1 MSPFEFIQHSQSLP
15 IIDVRSPAEYNH
27 AHIPGAVN
35 VPLFSNE
42 ERALV
47 GTLYKKSGR
56 DAAVLLGLEI
66 VGSKLADFVRKAK
79 KIALKKEV
87 LVHCWRGGMRSGSFA
102 WLLKTAGFNVNILEG
117 GYKSYRN
124 LVLDGLAVP
133 HQFIILGGKTGS
145 GKTDILKEI
154 EKCGEQIIDLEALAH
169 HKGSTFGAIG
179 QLPQPSTEQFEN
191 LLYQKIRTL
200 DSSKR
205 IWLEDESRNVG
216 SCYIPQSFYN
226 LMRASKVTFIDVPK
240 YTRIERL
247 VREYAFCEPQLLI
260 DATERIK
267 KRLGGQHHKAAL
279 DALAVQDYAAVA
291 DMMLTYY
298 DKAYL
303 YGLSQREQSLIS
315 TFEVEKDEPEN
326 TAKMLIDWIK
336 NNV

>member
-15 IIDVRSPAEYNH
+15 IIDVRSPAEYGH

-66 VGSKLADFVRKAK
+66 VGPKLADFVKKAK

-247 VREYAFCEPQLLI
+247 VKEYAFCEPQLLI